1 MKILLITLGIILL
14 IFIAVQ
20 IFAMSTQRNIE
31 SYPYTL
37 DKKYDLFEIRNYEAS
52 LFSSVKLSESEYKK
66 ASGKGFGILAN
77 YIFGGNEKN
86 EKIAMTSPVAMAL
99 DDSITMMFMVP
110 KKFNKENLPKPH
122 TSNIEFKEEPAKTVA
137 AIRFGGWANNEKI
150 EKYKQKLI
158 AALDAEGIAY
168 TKKFYFLGY
177 NPPFEFFNREN
188 EIIVELST
196 Q

>member
-1 MKILLITLGIILL
+1 
-14 IFIAVQ
+14 
-20 IFAMSTQRNIE
+20 
-31 SYPYTL
+31 
-37 DKKYDLFEIRNYEAS
+37 
-52 LFSSVKLSESEYKK
+52 
-66 ASGKGFGILAN
+66 
-77 YIFGGNEKN
+77 
-86 EKIAMTSPVAMAL
+86 
-99 DDSITMMFMVP
+99 MVP
-110 KKFNKENLPKPH
+110 KKFNKENLPKPN

-150 EKYKQKLI
+150 EKYKQILI

-177 NPPFEFFNREN
+177 NPPFEFFSRKN